1 MPKHDKNHIELLKTW
16 VLPPAATLGSSVRM
30 KGILLE
36 IRARLPHATKKSLN
50 LDGRELTLMMPASEK
65 AEFHAASAVVVKA
78 LVDIETL
85 PVIPR
90 EIEDILTIKT
100 SERHR
105 WLADGRLPS
114 AGTRTVKLRGRARK
128 ITFHV
133 FDPRVVGDILDRG
146 VVEDWRE
153 EDAAAAAENRRRAAY
168 KAKLTR
174 TLRNTTKGGSNSETE
189 HGDAASNLAGWEE
202 FGRDGLLR

>member
-78 LVDIETL
+78 LVNIETL

-114 AGTRTVKLRGRARK
+114 AGTRTVKLRGRSQ
-128 ITFHV
+128 
-133 FDPRVVGDILDRG
+133 
-146 VVEDWRE
+146 EDNISRLRP
-153 EDAAAAAENRRRAAY
+153 EDCRRHSRSRRR
-168 KAKLTR
+168 R
-174 TLRNTTKGGSNSETE
+174 R
-189 HGDAASNLAGWEE
+189 LARGNA
-202 FGRDGLLR
+202 RLPPKIADGLRIRRS